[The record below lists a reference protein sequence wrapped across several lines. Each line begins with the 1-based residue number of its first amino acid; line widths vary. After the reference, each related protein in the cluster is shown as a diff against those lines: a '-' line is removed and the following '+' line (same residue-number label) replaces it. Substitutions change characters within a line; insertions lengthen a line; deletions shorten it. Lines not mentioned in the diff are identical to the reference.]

1 MLRVAGSRKV
11 KLMDYT
17 VEFDEKQFEL
27 IENILHKELI
37 DLGVQT
43 VLLIDLAGNIIVNL
57 DDGKTQHDVY
67 SLAALAA
74 GNFGA
79 VSAIAEIIGEDDFT
93 LLFHKGDKK
102 SIHFSKVVPN
112 VLLVVVFGKDVSLG
126 FLRLKVAKAI
136 KKIQDL
142 M

>member
-1 MLRVAGSRKV
+1 
-11 KLMDYT
+11 MDYT

-27 IENILHKELI
+27 IENILDKELI

-79 VSAIAEIIGEDDFT
+79 VSAMADIIGEKDFT
-93 LLFHKGDKK
+93 LLFHEGNKK
-102 SIHFSKVVPN
+102 SIHFSKIVEN
-112 VLLVVVFGKDVSLG
+112 LLLIVIFGKDISLG
-126 FLRLKVAKAI
+126 FLRLKVANAI
-136 KKIQDL
+136 QQIKNL
-142 M
+142 MAL